1 MSTQP
6 SAAHP
11 PPALMATTAATNSA
25 TPMAMAPSTV
35 LRSGAAM
42 PRSLSRRG
50 RACVRRDPG
59 AAVAAAPRAY
69 SGRQAGSK
77 AGLVPCTFFTCVP
90 SESAV

>member
-1 MSTQP
+1 
-6 SAAHP
+6 
-11 PPALMATTAATNSA
+11 
-25 TPMAMAPSTV
+25 
-35 LRSGAAM
+35 M
-42 PRSLSRRG
+42 PRSLSRHG